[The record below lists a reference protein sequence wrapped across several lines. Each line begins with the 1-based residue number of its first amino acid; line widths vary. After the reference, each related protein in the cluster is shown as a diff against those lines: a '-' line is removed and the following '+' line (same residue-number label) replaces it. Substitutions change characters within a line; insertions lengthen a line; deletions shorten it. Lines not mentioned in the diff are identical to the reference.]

1 MIKRAIILPVLATIA
16 ILFPGCEMIEGIF
29 KAGVWFALFAMAL
42 VAALLY
48 LIFAFVGYSEEM
60 RPDEPVSPA
69 KSQMH

>member
-1 MIKRAIILPVLATIA
+1 MLKRAFLPPILIVFAM
-16 ILFPGCEMIEGIF
+16 LFPGCEMIEGIF

-60 RPDEPVSPA
+60 RQDDPA
-69 KSQMH
+69 